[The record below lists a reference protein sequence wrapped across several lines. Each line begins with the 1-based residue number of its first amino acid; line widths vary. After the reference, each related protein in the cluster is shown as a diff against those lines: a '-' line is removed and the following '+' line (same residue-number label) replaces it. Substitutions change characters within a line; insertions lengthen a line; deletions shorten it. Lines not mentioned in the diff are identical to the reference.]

1 MAPSTTIRKPKNA
14 FSPPRPGKSKVTK
27 STKEKGAAI
36 TKSAAA
42 RRSLGATGNSKVRK
56 QLQQGNQRAGQKT
69 KPQKTKRRGAAGTMR
84 AILGESD
91 ADSDSNPEE
100 EDNDGDGAGSDENM
114 DTRVEEDESLGH
126 EDDHDNDDDTN
137 AQGEED
143 GEEEEEEEEA
153 SLFHDRDLNL
163 SSPEPD
169 FILAEVTTNGTGG
182 NPTSSTSPSIPLPL
196 IHRIM
201 HAHFLKPDH
210 TSLSADAR
218 HLMGKYADIF
228 VKEAIRRCVDDK
240 RERAAARG
248 SGDGGVVGDTG
259 WLEVEDLERVGVQLC
274 LDF

>member
-1 MAPSTTIRKPKNA
+1 MAPSTMIRKPKRA

-27 STKEKGAAI
+27 STKEKGAAT

-56 QLQQGNQRAGQKT
+56 QQQQRSQIAGQKV

-84 AILGESD
+84 AILGEAD
-91 ADSDSNPEE
+91 ADSDSDPEE
-100 EDNDGDGAGSDENM
+100 EDDGDGDGSDENM
-114 DTRVEEDESLGH
+114 DTGVEEDESLGH
-126 EDDHDNDDDTN
+126 EDDDDNDDDTN

-143 GEEEEEEEEA
+143 GEEEEEEA
-153 SLFHDRDLNL
+153 SLSHDRDLNL

-182 NPTSSTSPSIPLPL
+182 NSTSSTSPSIPLPL

-210 TSLSADAR
+210 TSLSSDAR

-259 WLEVEDLERVGVQLC
+259 WLEVEDLERVAVQLC